1 MLTEGLRGRLV
12 LDHGLVDPR
21 LDMADHAH
29 LERGRVSVDDAGQ
42 VLQLESGTCGLHR
55 SPDTDGGRLLPGGH
69 ELEAT
74 RVSVPA
80 GGERASSVDVVL
92 IEEDYGHGS
101 PS

>member
-42 VLQLESGTCGLHR
+42 VLQLEFGTGGSHR
-55 SPDTDGGRLLPGGH
+55 GPDIDGGGLL
-69 ELEAT
+69 A
-74 RVSVPA
+74 
-80 GGERASSVDVVL
+80 
-92 IEEDYGHGS
+92 
-101 PS
+101 